1 MKIRMLAVAL
11 VGAGLTAGATGLA
24 TAASHPAPKRAT
36 IKQKGGFEFK
46 ANRYVKSK
54 LRWYRDVYR
63 VRSGGTLTVVSNI
76 VNEGPHTFTVVRK
89 RDLPTSFDCK
99 VCEELGMAHGAD
111 PESEGPPANPF
122 LEDGVASETPPE
134 VNKPGD
140 SAFVA
145 PKEQVDLKVTAPK
158 NTKLYFVCL
167 IHPWMQ
173 AKVIVG

>member
-1 MKIRMLAVAL
+1 MKIRMLAAL
-11 VGAGLTAGATGLA
+11 VGAGLIAGVTGPA
-24 TAASHPAPKRAT
+24 TAATDRPPRQVT
-36 IKQKGGFEFK
+36 IKQTGGFEFK

-54 LRWYRDVYR
+54 LRWNRDVYE
-63 VRSGGTLTVVSNI
+63 VRSGGTLTVISNV
-76 VNEGPHTFTVVRK
+76 VNEGPHTFTVVKK

-99 VCEELGMAHGAD
+99 VCEELGKAHGAD

-122 LEDGVASETPPE
+122 LEDGVASEAPPK

-145 PKEQVDLKVTAPK
+145 PKQRQNLKITAPAGS
-158 NTKLYFVCL
+158 TVYFVCL

-173 AKVIVG
+173 AKIRVG